1 MGTNGEKDR
10 TSENGKI
17 KAVIEIK
24 VSSHPKMMRVLRAV
38 SEEIGNLAGMSEE
51 QITHLQIAIDE
62 ASTNIIRHGYK
73 FDATREFKL
82 IFNLMEDRLEVV
94 LEDDASPFKP
104 EPTES
109 FDSAWP
115 AQGGLGVTL
124 IHRAVDEVDYSVTRS
139 GSNQLRLVK
148 YLTGKEVRNRES
160 IVATGE

>member
-1 MGTNGEKDR
+1 MEKKSNTSR
-10 TSENGKI
+10 TSGKGNLGE
-17 KAVIEIK
+17 VIEIK
-24 VSSHPKMMRVLRAV
+24 ISSHPKMMRVLRAV

-51 QITHLQIAIDE
+51 QIIHLQIAIDE

-73 FDATREFKL
+73 FDATKEFKL

-94 LEDDASPFKP
+94 LEDNARPFKP
-104 EPTES
+104 EPVET
-109 FDSAWP
+109 FDSDKP
-115 AQGGLGVTL
+115 IQGGLGVSL
-124 IHRAVDEVDYSVTRS
+124 IHRAVDEVNYSVTRS